1 MQTHDHTMRPSSPS
15 PLSPEAIRRF
25 DDAAHR
31 TVAHPAIPA
40 MKTSVLAPAALMS
53 LAGLA
58 IVSFAFVVV
67 QPGWWAGRGLPPGL
81 ALACAKVVV
90 LAIVFRHVRN
100 ANVYGM
106 QWSSMLILLF
116 VAEAAVRAMSDP
128 RPSSTIGWIEGL
140 LALSYFGSVLG
151 ILRPLKQQARRA
163 RDET

>member
-1 MQTHDHTMRPSSPS
+1 
-15 PLSPEAIRRF
+15 
-25 DDAAHR
+25 
-31 TVAHPAIPA
+31 
-40 MKTSVLAPAALMS
+40 MKSG
-53 LAGLA
+53 GLA
-58 IVSFAFVVV
+58 KLALASLVGLALVSFAFVVA
-67 QPGWWAGRGLPPGL
+67 QPGWSTGSGLPPGF

-128 RPSSTIGWIEGL
+128 HPSSTIGWIEGL
-140 LALSYFGSVLG
+140 FALAYFGAVLG

-163 RDET
+163 RDPS